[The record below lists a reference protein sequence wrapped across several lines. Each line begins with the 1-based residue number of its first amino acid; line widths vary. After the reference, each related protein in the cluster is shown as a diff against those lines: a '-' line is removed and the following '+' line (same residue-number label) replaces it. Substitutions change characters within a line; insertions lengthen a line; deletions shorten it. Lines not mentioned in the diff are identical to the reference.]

1 MALVLS
7 TPAGTQSLPK
17 DIETNPK
24 KARAWIE
31 SLPLTKTA
39 ASARIVA
46 DHIRALNRA
55 KLPAEERVEL
65 LEIYRPVIAVLLDEL
80 DAVYA
85 YSVLPMPQKQLDAFT
100 QAQDLLTECAHSYKL
115 LLLEKTGKLIMF
127 NLKKHLPLPLYR
139 AMSYLSG
146 LMLQS
151 YKTYHPLPPSVWQD
165 FHALYQCAIEHNLD
179 GEIIDADSKQSIGE
193 LYIVS
198 LLISLADPYR
208 LMHKEVERVVQ
219 ILSQNRGLTAIR
231 DNADGLDP
239 QRLFVVALDSDQA
252 PKVLVKGT
260 RPTGQV
266 LRLVDPTPLVGR
278 LQERLKDAGNA
289 ATAAKSHATHDLNDL
304 MSRLIRLWGDPPK
317 RQFRRNAAETG
328 VALCS
333 SIKGIAYFAEL
344 ATNENPEADAAAI
357 REGRTIP
364 LLKIPLD
371 PMSQL
376 IGVEEWQVLNQS
388 AHGLRMHRDSG
399 GNVGITVG
407 EVVGVRFVGGRA
419 WNVGV
424 VRWLTLLEGDALEF
438 GLELISPAATS
449 ITIEPT
455 IGSGAKP
462 MPALL
467 IAPLLGEADADTIM
481 TSPETF
487 ADLREYELVDHGNI
501 RHVRAIT
508 LIERTSRFDLF
519 QFQPS

>member
-7 TPAGTQSLPK
+7 TPACTQSLAK

-31 SLPLTKTA
+31 SLPLTKTV
-39 ASARIVA
+39 ASVRIVT
-46 DHIRALNRA
+46 DNIRALNRA
-55 KLPAEERVEL
+55 KLPADERVEL
-65 LEIYRPVIAVLLDEL
+65 LEVYRPVIAVLLDEL

-85 YSVLPMPQKQLDAFT
+85 YSVLPMPQKQLEAFAL
-100 QAQDLLTECAHSYKL
+100 AQDLLAECAHSYKL
-115 LLLEKTGKLIMF
+115 LLLEKTGKLLMF
-127 NLKKHLPLPLYR
+127 NAKKHLPLPLYR
-139 AMSYLSG
+139 AMSCLSS
-146 LMLQS
+146 LMLQG
-151 YKTYHPLPPSVWQD
+151 YKTYHPVPPGVWQD
-165 FHALYQCAIEHNLD
+165 FHALYQCAVEQNLCA
-179 GEIIDADSKQSIGE
+179 EIVDEDSKQSIGE
-193 LYIVS
+193 LYIAS

-219 ILSQNRGLTAIR
+219 ILSQNRGLATIR

-252 PKVLVKGT
+252 PKVLVQGT

-266 LRLVDPTPLVGR
+266 LRLVDSTRLVAR
-278 LQERLKDAGNA
+278 LEERLKAAGSGA
-289 ATAAKSHATHDLNDL
+289 SAAKSHATHDLNDL

-317 RQFRRNAAETG
+317 RQFRRNPAETG

-344 ATNENPEADAAAI
+344 AANENPEADAAAI
-357 REGRTIP
+357 RDGRTIP
-364 LLKIPLD
+364 LLKIPQD

-388 AHGLRMHRDSG
+388 ANGLRMHRESG
-399 GNVGITVG
+399 GNVGIAVG

-424 VRWLTLLEGDALEF
+424 VRWLSMLDGDALEF

-455 IGSGAKP
+455 IGSAKT

-467 IAPLLGEADADTIM
+467 IAPLMGDADADTIM
-481 TSPETF
+481 TSTETF
-487 ADLREYELVDHGNI
+487 ADLREYELVDHGDI
-501 RHVRAIT
+501 RHVRATT